1 MAPVR
6 KAAALARRG
15 TLAQGIAA
23 FRRLPIE
30 PGTVLYESFAG
41 NGMLCGP
48 EAIYRTLRADPA
60 HAHVRHVWVLDDPAE
75 HPAVVAE
82 LRTDPRSSFVIRRS
96 AAYWRALSTAGLLVN
111 NATFPAEFGK
121 RPGQVYLNTWHGTP
135 LKTMGYDIP
144 EGALGARNIVRNFLH
159 ADFLVSASPYMTE
172 RLYAEAYRLRNLHP
186 GLVVEE
192 GYPRM
197 DRQVVGRDEARA
209 VVGAAGSPVGEGRV
223 VLLAPTWRGTSFQ
236 DPRDDS
242 AELARQLRELRERLG
257 PAWTVL
263 VKVHQS
269 VFRAVRRSG
278 VLGEALVD
286 NDVPTNVVLAATD
299 VLVADYSSL
308 VVDFLTLDRPLVLH
322 TPDAAQYDAQRGR
335 YDLPGSPP
343 PPGPVLTTLS
353 EVAAAV
359 AAVGTGGPTDPVV
372 THAAGRSAWRALLC
386 PHEDGGATR
395 RVLDVVLGGQRDGRR
410 VIDLGSDGRPRVL
423 LYVGELKP
431 NGMTS
436 SALNLMRAL
445 DHSQLDVTALV
456 PEPTG
461 PERTAAL
468 SAIDPRVRV
477 VVRSGSP
484 IGPAPAELARQLVQ
498 RRGVARRRAT
508 LPLAATFAT
517 EWTRCFG
524 TARFDHVVDFIGY
537 SPYWD
542 LLLLQ
547 APARSRS
554 IWLHND
560 MQADAQREVGGRR
573 PLRRSLSAVFSLYRF
588 FDHLVSVSPA
598 LAQVNRTRLAGY
610 APADR
615 FGSAPNVIDAAGVRA
630 RAALPDEAAPP
641 APPGVVTF
649 VAAGR
654 LSSAKNLP
662 RLVEAFTRV
671 HTESPRTRL
680 LLLGDG
686 PDRPALEAQIAASGV
701 ADAIVLAGHQ
711 SNPFP
716 AMAASDCYV
725 MSSDHEG
732 QPMVLLEALVLGLPV
747 VTTRFAS
754 VDSALPPGQGLVV
767 DRTVDGVADGL
778 RAFLRGEVPPP
789 DFDPEAYNAH
799 AVARFGAAIGL
810 AASSEP

>member
-1 MAPVR
+1 MAPIR

-30 PGTVLYESFAG
+30 PDTVLYESFAG

-48 EAIYRTLRADPA
+48 EAIYRALRADPA
-60 HAHVRHVWVLDDPAE
+60 QAHRRHVWVLDDPAE
-75 HPAVVAE
+75 HPGVVAE
-82 LRTDPRSSFVIRRS
+82 LRADPRSSFVIRRS

-144 EGALGARNIVRNFLH
+144 DGALGARNIVRNFLH
-159 ADFLVSASPYMTE
+159 ADFLLSASPYMTE
-172 RLYAEAYRLRNLHP
+172 RMYAGAYRLRNLHP
-186 GLVVEE
+186 GVVIEE

-197 DRQVVGRDEARA
+197 DRQLLSREDARSA
-209 VVGAAGSPVGEGRV
+209 VVASGTPLGEGRV
-223 VLLAPTWRGTSFQ
+223 VLLAPTWRGTSFE

-242 AELARQLRELRERLG
+242 AELAGQLRELRDRLG
-257 PAWTVL
+257 PTWTVL

-308 VVDFLTLDRPLVLH
+308 LVDFLTLDRPIVLH
-322 TPDAAQYDAQRGR
+322 TPDAAHYDATRGR
-335 YDLPGSPP
+335 YALPGSPP
-343 PPGPVLTTLS
+343 SPGPVLTTLP
-353 EVAAAV
+353 EVAACV
-359 AAVGTGGPTDPVV
+359 AAVGTGGPADPVV
-372 THAAGRSAWRALLC
+372 SHAGARQTWRELLC
-386 PHEDGGATR
+386 PHEDGGATQ
-395 RVLDVVLGGQRDGRR
+395 RVLDVVLRGQREGRR
-410 VIDLGSDGRPRVL
+410 VVDLGSDGRPRVL

-445 DHSQLDVTALV
+445 DHEKVDVTALV
-456 PEPTG
+456 PQPTG
-461 PERTAAL
+461 PERIAAL
-468 SAIDPRVRV
+468 AAIDPRVRV

-484 IGPAPAELARQLVQ
+484 IGPAPAELARQVVQ

-508 LPLAATFAT
+508 PPLAAMFAT
-517 EWTRCFG
+517 EWVRCFG

-547 APARSRS
+547 APAQSRS

-560 MQADAQREVGGRR
+560 MQADAQREVGGRQ

-598 LAQVNRTRLAGY
+598 LAKVNRTRLAGC

-615 FGSAPNVIDAAGVRA
+615 FTSAPNVIDAAGVRA
-630 RAALPDEAAPP
+630 RAALPDEATPP
-641 APPGVVTF
+641 APPGTVTF

-662 RLVEAFTRV
+662 RLVEAFAHV
-671 HTESPRTRL
+671 HAQSPATRL

-686 PDRPALEAQIAASGV
+686 PDRPALEAQIAASG
-701 ADAIVLAGHQ
+701 AAEAIVLAGHQ
-711 SNPFP
+711 DNPFP
-716 AMAASDCYV
+716 AMAAADCYV

-754 VDSALPPGQGLVV
+754 VDSALPPGQGRVV
-767 DRTVDGVADGL
+767 ERSVEGVAEGL

-789 DFDPEAYNAH
+789 DFDPQAYNRQ
-799 AVARFGAAIGL
+799 AVSSFYEAIGL
-810 AASSEP
+810 EKRA